1 MGREVVLFGCRHTGT
16 PVLGDG
22 KAMEMAGLGGC
33 EYRELTCLGA
43 LDPLMVLRALDEG
56 ADAVVVVG
64 CYVGRC
70 RHLTGSQRAMR
81 ALDHVGKV
89 LEEVGVDSDRIGLVL
104 GSPIDPEGIIRELR
118 NFTEGLGGE
127 E

>member
-1 MGREVVLFGCRHTGT
+1 MVFGCKHTGT

-22 KAMEMAGLGGC
+22 SVLARAGLDGA

-56 ADAVVVVG
+56 ADAVVAVG

-104 GSPIDPEGIIRELR
+104 GSPIDPEGIIKDLR
-118 NFTEGLGGE
+118 NFTEGSGGE